1 MNQKVTM
8 KEIPSADRPYEKCE
22 KLGAGAL
29 SDTELLAVLLRT
41 GTRGENALELA
52 SRILYHNGESGIL
65 GIHGVGRVKAV
76 QLSCISELA
85 KRLSK
90 ASAGELLSFENPDS
104 IARYYMEDLRHEK
117 QEIMKLLMLNSK
129 SKLIGETNISKGTV
143 NASLI
148 TPRELFIEALQK
160 NAVFVI
166 ILHNHPSGEPT
177 PSREDRL
184 ITRRIQDAGALIGI
198 ELLDH
203 IIIGNN
209 CYVSFREEGML

>member
-65 GIHGVGRVKAV
+65 GIHQFSIERLKKIHGVGRVKAV

-90 ASAGELLSFENPDS
+90 ASAGELLSLKIRIRLQGIS
-104 IARYYMEDLRHEK
+104 WKISRHEK
-117 QEIMKLLMLNSK
+117 QEIMKLSKLNSANQNPYWRNHY
-129 SKLIGETNISKGTV
+129 T
-143 NASLI
+143 
-148 TPRELFIEALQK
+148 QK
-160 NAVFVI
+160 
-166 ILHNHPSGEPT
+166 E
-177 PSREDRL
+177 
-184 ITRRIQDAGALIGI
+184 Q
-198 ELLDH
+198 
-203 IIIGNN
+203 
-209 CYVSFREEGML
+209 

>member
-65 GIHGVGRVKAV
+65 GIHQFSIERLKKIHGVGRVKAV

-85 KRLSK
+85 KRP
-90 ASAGELLSFENPDS
+90 F
-104 IARYYMEDLRHEK
+104 
-117 QEIMKLLMLNSK
+117 Q
-129 SKLIGETNISKGTV
+129 
-143 NASLI
+143 SLC
-148 TPRELFIEALQK
+148 RG
-160 NAVFVI
+160 I
-166 ILHNHPSGEPT
+166 IK
-177 PSREDRL
+177 
-184 ITRRIQDAGALIGI
+184 
-198 ELLDH
+198 
-203 IIIGNN
+203 
-209 CYVSFREEGML
+209 F

>member
-65 GIHGVGRVKAV
+65 GIHQFSIERLKKIHGVGRVKAV

-148 TPRELFIEALQK
+148 TRQENYLLKHYKRMLYLLLFYIIIQVVSRHQAEKTGSLQGAFRMREL
-160 NAVFVI
+160 
-166 ILHNHPSGEPT
+166 
-177 PSREDRL
+177 
-184 ITRRIQDAGALIGI
+184 
-198 ELLDH
+198 
-203 IIIGNN
+203 
-209 CYVSFREEGML
+209 

>member
-65 GIHGVGRVKAV
+65 GIHQFSIERLKKIHGVGRVKAV

-90 ASAGELLSFENPDS
+90 ASAG
-104 IARYYMEDLRHEK
+104 
-117 QEIMKLLMLNSK
+117 
-129 SKLIGETNISKGTV
+129 G
-143 NASLI
+143 
-148 TPRELFIEALQK
+148 
-160 NAVFVI
+160 I
-166 ILHNHPSGEPT
+166 IK
-177 PSREDRL
+177 
-184 ITRRIQDAGALIGI
+184 
-198 ELLDH
+198 
-203 IIIGNN
+203 
-209 CYVSFREEGML
+209 F

>member
-1 MNQKVTM
+1 MQLSFTASYSLPKRIIESKGIYDKSYHERDT
-8 KEIPSADRPYEKCE
+8 ECRQAYEKCE

-65 GIHGVGRVKAV
+65 GIHQFSIERLKKIHGVGRVKAV

-104 IARYYMEDLRHEK
+104 IARYYMEDL
-117 QEIMKLLMLNSK
+117 L
-129 SKLIGETNISKGTV
+129 
-143 NASLI
+143 A
-148 TPRELFIEALQK
+148 
-160 NAVFVI
+160 
-166 ILHNHPSGEPT
+166 
-177 PSREDRL
+177 
-184 ITRRIQDAGALIGI
+184 
-198 ELLDH
+198 
-203 IIIGNN
+203 
-209 CYVSFREEGML
+209 

>member
-65 GIHGVGRVKAV
+65 GIH
-76 QLSCISELA
+76 QFSIE
-85 KRLSK
+85 RLK
-90 ASAGELLSFENPDS
+90 
-104 IARYYMEDLRHEK
+104 
-117 QEIMKLLMLNSK
+117 
-129 SKLIGETNISKGTV
+129 NISKGTV

>member
-65 GIHGVGRVKAV
+65 GIHQFSIERLKKIHGVGRVKAV

-143 NASLI
+143 NAS
-148 TPRELFIEALQK
+148 
-160 NAVFVI
+160 
-166 ILHNHPSGEPT
+166 
-177 PSREDRL
+177 REDRL